1 MASRRA
7 IFPVGPFALGHVADA
22 VLTSVRRSPEEIMA
36 FYRLTPRDEPA
47 FVERMEA
54 VRGATGFRYAPLP
67 GLWSSYVVRD
77 GYEEDQDDSLELVIG
92 CDPRHLDRQVDTMRR
107 LKVDRDSVIPPF
119 IVRSL
124 ALGYLQR
131 VGA

>member
-1 MASRRA
+1 
-7 IFPVGPFALGHVADA
+7 VLGHVAEA
-22 VLTSVRRSPEEIMA
+22 VLSSVRRTPDEIVA
-36 FYRLTPRDEPA
+36 FYRLTPKEEPV
-47 FVERMEA
+47 FVERMEG

-67 GLWSSYVVRD
+67 GLWASYVVRD
-77 GYEEDQDDSLELVIG
+77 GFDEDQEDALELVIG

-119 IVRSL
+119 VVRSL

-131 VGA
+131 VGV